1 MSLAETETAN
11 VEQFR
16 KPTRA
21 GVPTQLQQFA
31 KFGLTLN
38 IVDFRQF
45 CEELQAGGLG
55 SSRTILPTCCFGG

>member
-1 MSLAETETAN
+1 MSLAETEIAN

-16 KPTRA
+16 KPTRS

-45 CEELQAGGLG
+45 CEELQAGGLALP
-55 SSRTILPTCCFGG
+55 RTILPMCCSDG